1 MRTLLL
7 VVTVLVLFALAVGGV
22 SAHDGNHNDNQMNET
37 MDRCLA
43 MMDHMGEM
51 MGSGSMADEDQSE
64 SMTTE
69 TGSSPQVVTRSHFER
84 TKVPTP

>member
-7 VVTVLVLFALAVGGV
+7 VATVLALFTLAVGGV
-22 SAHDGNHNDNQMNET
+22 RAHDSNHDDDRMNEM

-43 MMDHMGEM
+43 MMDHMEEM
-51 MGSGSMADEDQSE
+51 MGSGSMAADDHRE

-69 TGSSPQVVTRSHFER
+69 MEHQNDATQNGESSHTGMGCC
-84 TKVPTP
+84 